1 MVTVYDVAKRAGVS
15 IATVS
20 RALNDRSRVSPETR
34 RRVREVAAEL
44 GYQPNDL
51 ARSLVGKATQTIAL
65 LLPDITNPFFPE
77 LVKGVQTVA
86 DERGHLLLLCHNAD
100 DEDKALRDL
109 AMLRRKQVDGV
120 ILVAGAR
127 PGERFAEAAAGLP
140 VVVMDRAVAVPQS
153 TLVAVDHRAGA
164 RQATEYL
171 LRLGHRA
178 IAHVTGPEHV
188 PVSAQRR
195 AGWEDALRAA
205 GIEPDE
211 RLVVPGDFQEDGG
224 FAAGRVLAR
233 QRGRFTAVF
242 TANDLTAIGLLA
254 SFQEQGIRVPQDVSV
269 IGFDGIHLAAYTSP
283 TLTTVAQ
290 PIFAL
295 GQRAAELLLDRLAG
309 QEPPA
314 DVVTLDTALVIRDS
328 TGPPPGD
335 PPAATHPTS
344 RTRVE
349 ESRA

>member
-1 MVTVYDVAKRAGVS
+1 MVTVYDVAQRAGVS

-20 RALNDRSRVSPETR
+20 RALNDRSRISPETR
-34 RRVREVAAEL
+34 RRVLAAAAEL

-120 ILVAGAR
+120 ILVAGTL

-140 VVVMDRAVAVPQS
+140 VVVMDRAVGVPES

-164 RQATEYL
+164 RRATEYL
-171 LRLGHRA
+171 LSLGHRV
-178 IAHVTGPEHV
+178 IAHVTGPAHV
-188 PVSAQRR
+188 SVSAQRR
-195 AGWEDALRAA
+195 AGWEEALLAA
-205 GIEPDE
+205 GVEPDE
-211 RLVVPGDFQEDGG
+211 RLVVAGDFQEDGG
-224 FAAGRVLAR
+224 FAAGQALAR

-254 SFQEQGIRVPQDVSV
+254 SFREQGIRVPQDVSV
-269 IGFDGIHLAAYTSP
+269 VGFDGIHLAAYTSP

-290 PIFAL
+290 PIFEL
-295 GQRAAELLLDRLAG
+295 GRRAAELLLDRLAG
-309 QEPPA
+309 LAPPSE
-314 DVVTLDTALVIRDS
+314 VVTLDTELVVRDS
-328 TGPPPGD
+328 TA
-335 PPAATHPTS
+335 PPAGEPSGMPTL
-344 RTRVE
+344 RTPAE